1 MSTVVLTN
9 AVILYGGS
17 NFSADQNEVTVEYSA
32 EMLDTTVF
40 GDDTRKNTGGLKDA
54 TISGTGFWSG
64 GSQNADD
71 ILFGLVGSDVE
82 PLTVF
87 GDGITE
93 GQTGGYSMKAVIE
106 NYNIGSMVGSML
118 TFDLT
123 ARTRG
128 VQ

>member
-71 ILFGLVGSDVE
+71 ILFGLVGSDV
-82 PLTVF
+82 
-87 GDGITE
+87 
-93 GQTGGYSMKAVIE
+93 
-106 NYNIGSMVGSML
+106 
-118 TFDLT
+118 
-123 ARTRG
+123 
-128 VQ
+128 